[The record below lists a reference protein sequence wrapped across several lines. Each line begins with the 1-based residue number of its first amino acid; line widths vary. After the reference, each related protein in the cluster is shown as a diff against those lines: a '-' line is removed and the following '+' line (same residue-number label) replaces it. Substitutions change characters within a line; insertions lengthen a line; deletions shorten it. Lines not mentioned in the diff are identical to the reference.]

1 MSASKVEGL
10 TQCTSCCMYASL
22 EESFQGPYLCG
33 KCERVALLEAQIGDL
48 EGQIATLRQIDNL
61 ERSLLLTEQ
70 SIVGDSSA
78 VGGAELTGEQVGS
91 WVSVTR
97 GSRGG
102 GKRKRLASP
111 DLVHPSR
118 FAPLSEDVGCIGS
131 GVAVLGEAA
140 PSSSRGISPP
150 SKGGIKRAGK
160 PRQVVVVGDSII
172 KRVDRVICRSDRL
185 NRTVCCLPGAR
196 VRHVADRVD
205 GLLGGAGDD
214 PAVMVHIGTNDKVRG
229 RWKDLKNEFRELG
242 SKLKKRSS
250 KVVFSEILPVPR
262 ATVERQRE
270 IREVNAWLKSWCRKE
285 GFGVLEHW
293 AHFSLGYNLYS
304 RDGLHLNGR
313 GSAVLGDRMAKRLE
327 ETLN

>member
-1 MSASKVEGL
+1 MSVSKLEGL
-10 TQCTSCCMYASL
+10 TQCTSCCMYACL
-22 EESFQGPYLCG
+22 EESFQGPYLCS
-33 KCERVALLEAQIGDL
+33 KCERVALLEARIGDL
-48 EGQIATLRQIDNL
+48 EGQIVTLRQIDNL

-70 SIVGDSSA
+70 SIVEESRG
-78 VGGAELTGEQVGS
+78 VGGVELTGEQVGS

-111 DLVHPSR
+111 DLAHTNR
-118 FAPLSEDVGCIGS
+118 FAPLSEDVGCSSS
-131 GVAVLGEAA
+131 GVAVLEAA
-140 PSSSRGISPP
+140 PSNSRGISPP
-150 SKGGIKRAGK
+150 SKGGIKRASK

-172 KRVDRVICRSDRL
+172 KRVDRVICRADRL

-196 VRHVADRVD
+196 VRHVVDRVD
-205 GLLGGAGDD
+205 RLLGGAGDD
-214 PAVMVHIGTNDKVRG
+214 PAVMVHIGTNDKVSG
-229 RWKDLKNEFRELG
+229 RWKDLKNDFRELG

-270 IREVNAWLKSWCRKE
+270 IREVNAWLKAWCRKE
-285 GFGVLEHW
+285 GFGFLEHW
-293 AHFSLGYNLYS
+293 AHFALGYNLYS
-304 RDGLHLNGR
+304 CDRLHLNGR
-313 GSAVLGDRMAKRLE
+313 GSAVLGERMVKRLE